1 LTLTTKKTTWP
12 AVESQTMTGGFISSE
27 RSRPMARKR
36 HSGSLV
42 AAVIESLPTR
52 VHGNTPWYERVAPE
66 HQAELEELRAAWKSG
81 KLKVRRNTAARII
94 AAHLH
99 ERGIATVGTQ
109 GVCEWLGK
117 A

>member
-1 LTLTTKKTTWP
+1 MGKK
-12 AVESQTMTGGFISSE
+12 SQSV
-27 RSRPMARKR
+27 
-36 HSGSLV
+36 SLV

-66 HQAELEELRAAWKSG
+66 HLAELAELKAAWQSG
-81 KLKVRRNTAARII
+81 QLKVRRNTAARII
-94 AAHLH
+94 ASHLN
-99 ERGIATVGTQ
+99 ERGISTVRTQ

>member
-1 LTLTTKKTTWP
+1 MAKK
-12 AVESQTMTGGFISSE
+12 SQ
-27 RSRPMARKR
+27 
-36 HSGSLV
+36 SGSLV

-66 HQAELEELRAAWKSG
+66 HLAELAELKAAWQSG
-81 KLKVRRNTAARII
+81 QLKVRRNTAARII
-94 AAHLH
+94 AAHLN
-99 ERGIATVGTQ
+99 ERGISTVRTQ